1 MRPELKLLKAILYEI
16 EQVFVNLL
24 FIFWELR
31 SCRFQRYLTR
41 KQKCCKRGAKA
52 GFKFAIFFKKCVFS
66 KYLFSHEEMI
76 TWQRMKKI
84 GNYRIYAYS
93 KFQQNRIIFG
103 RVTALLILVPKK
115 EKTVFFSFKQKYW
128 IFRMKFSYNMW
139 NLLFKMLSLNF
150 SQIIAKTNHLEQI
163 QNLTFFWQFGTFLWF
178 KQTHSFIFWHC

>member
-1 MRPELKLLKAILYEI
+1 MLLEGGYSQIQI
-16 EQVFVNLL
+16 
-24 FIFWELR
+24 
-31 SCRFQRYLTR
+31 CH
-41 KQKCCKRGAKA
+41 
-52 GFKFAIFFKKCVFS
+52 FFKKCVFS

-84 GNYRIYAYS
+84 VNYRIYAYS

-115 EKTVFFSFKQKYW
+115 EKTVFFSLKQKYW

-139 NLLFKMLSLNF
+139 NLLFEMFSLNF

-163 QNLTFFWQFGTFLWF
+163 QNLTFFDNLVLFFDLSKLIDLFSDIANFHQKDAG
-178 KQTHSFIFWHC
+178 